1 MNNLEEYEECSTWSR
16 DFSIPPSLSWSRL
29 PVQPLKF
36 VTAHLFEWEKD
47 EMAVPYLN
55 QGRQRLQLAGLQ
67 WLAEKYRNSSTL
79 MLLESKSKFKARYV
93 AGNILIWTG
102 LSANAVPHR
111 VQPHITI
118 VNVQSTIT
126 IRYSVMWVGQ
136 ESQTHTV
143 YG

>member
-79 MLLESKSKFKARYV
+79 MLLESKSKFIFKKRQVFVRVHTIQYGWLEGFIHYNV
-93 AGNILIWTG
+93 NLWQNVVLKYITKTNQDHTDIL
-102 LSANAVPHR
+102 
-111 VQPHITI
+111 
-118 VNVQSTIT
+118 
-126 IRYSVMWVGQ
+126 
-136 ESQTHTV
+136 
-143 YG
+143 